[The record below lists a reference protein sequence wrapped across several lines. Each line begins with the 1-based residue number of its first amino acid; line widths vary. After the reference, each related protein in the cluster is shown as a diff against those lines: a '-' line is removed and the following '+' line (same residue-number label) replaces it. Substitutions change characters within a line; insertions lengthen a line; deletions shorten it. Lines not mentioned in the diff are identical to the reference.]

1 MDIVIGWAFL
11 LGEGL
16 RCAPQRRADARNA
29 GAHSTRETNVGLVF
43 QNLVVPAD
51 GISAANCENGGFGM
65 SPFFGQHSR
74 KPLLAT
80 VY

>member
-1 MDIVIGWAFL
+1 M
-11 LGEGL
+11 
-16 RCAPQRRADARNA
+16 CAATARGRTNA
-29 GAHSTRETNVGLVF
+29 GAHSAGETNVGLAF
-43 QNLVVPAD
+43 QNLIVPAY

-65 SPFFGQHSR
+65 SPFFGQRSR